1 VLRSDILKLERFHR
15 RGVAVRQV
23 VAEHATDLVMGADG
37 KPDWAASAE
46 RVRAVEWLERVGVQH
61 TFKAAVGPRRT
72 LNRTALGDA
81 ATELAR
87 QSKELRELWN
97 GLLGEFA
104 VPDAPA
110 QLCRAAS
117 DLAAWFEEEAG
128 EVRKEA
134 DALAVLVS
142 GLSPEKDVL
151 PGVYRDRATALR
163 DLVAARARIETA
175 CSVLKDGRKPEE
187 LEAAD
192 HSAEATAGRQL
203 LELLD
208 EFNQTLSP
216 PVVAAFTDPAVR
228 EKLAATLRQSEAARR
243 PFESASQRTC
253 STRTRKSPPTSS

>member
-1 VLRSDILKLERFHR
+1 
-15 RGVAVRQV
+15 
-23 VAEHATDLVMGADG
+23 MGSEG

-72 LNRTALGDA
+72 LNRMALGDA

-87 QSKELRELWN
+87 QSKELSEIWTR
-97 GLLGEFA
+97 LLTEFA

-110 QLCRAAS
+110 QLARAAI
-117 DLAAWFEEEAG
+117 DLATWFEEEAG

-134 DALAVLVS
+134 DALAVFVA

-151 PGVYRDRATALR
+151 PGVYRERATALR
-163 DLVAARARIETA
+163 DLVAARARIEKART
-175 CSVLKDGRKPEE
+175 VLKDTRTAKE
-187 LEAAD
+187 LETAD
-192 HSAEATAGRQL
+192 HAAEAARGRQL

-208 EFNQTLSP
+208 EFNQTFTP

-228 EKLAATLRQSEAARR
+228 EKLGAALRQSESAAAALRQGLGARDRGPLRSERR
-243 PFESASQRTC
+243 SLHQDRLEQGPPGRTQGMGGGSC
-253 STRTRKSPPTSS
+253 Q